1 VSGLRP
7 SPRIRAERLAREVRR
22 RELEERRAGMS
33 APELAWERALELAPA
48 EEIEELERLEAL
60 SLTQEPRTLPMLETL
75 QSMRALKE
83 RMYSRSAPVWA
94 AFYRTQRCLLLWALK
109 QLEEEAIE
117 AYEAWFRPRHPSGRR
132 SEAGAAGS
140 LADELGRLHRR
151 RYGLSTA
158 RINREHAVRF
168 GVEPATDVEEASRL
182 VGEVLEAVDA
192 GDTDRV
198 LRLVGRI

>member
-1 VSGLRP
+1 MSGLRL
-7 SPRIRAERLAREVRR
+7 SPRVRVEHLAREVRR

-48 EEIEELERLEAL
+48 EEIEELGRLEAL
-60 SLTQEPRTLPMLETL
+60 SRTQEPCTLPMLETL

-83 RMYSRSAPVWA
+83 RIMYRSAPTLA
-94 AFYRTQRCLLLWALK
+94 AFYRVRRCLLVCALEWF
-109 QLEEEAIE
+109 EEKAIE
-117 AYEAWFRPRHPSGRR
+117 AHEGRSYRRPPGSSDAEAIRAAKEERRH
-132 SEAGAAGS
+132 
-140 LADELGRLHRR
+140 LQRR
-151 RYGLSTA
+151 RNGLSTA

-168 GVEPATDVEEASRL
+168 GVEPVTDVEEASRL
-182 VGEVLEAVDA
+182 AAEVLEAVDA

>member
-7 SPRIRAERLAREVRR
+7 GARIRAERLAREVRR

-83 RMYSRSAPVWA
+83 RIMYRSAPTLA
-94 AFYRTQRCLLLWALK
+94 AFYRVQRCLLVCALEGF
-109 QLEEEAIE
+109 EEKAIETHEGRSYRRPPGTSDAEAIRAITE
-117 AYEAWFRPRHPSGRR
+117 ERR
-132 SEAGAAGS
+132 Y
-140 LADELGRLHRR
+140 LQRR

-158 RINREHAVRF
+158 RINREHAVRS

>member
-7 SPRIRAERLAREVRR
+7 SPRVRAERLEREVRR

-60 SLTQEPRTLPMLETL
+60 SRTQEPRTLPMLETM

-83 RMYSRSAPVWA
+83 RMFSRSSPVWA
-94 AFYRTQRCLLLWALK
+94 ASYRVRRCLLVYA
-109 QLEEEAIE
+109 LEELEEGAIE
-117 AYEAWFRPRHPSGRR
+117 AHEGWFRSPRPPGGSGPD
-132 SEAGAAGS
+132 AAGS
-140 LADELGRLHRR
+140 FADELERLRGR
-151 RYGLSTA
+151 RYGLALA
-158 RINREHAVRF
+158 RINRMHAVQS
-168 GVEPATDVEEASRL
+168 GVEPVTDVEEASRL
-182 VGEVLEAVDA
+182 AVEVLQAVDA
-192 GDTDRV
+192 RDIDRV

>member
-1 VSGLRP
+1 
-7 SPRIRAERLAREVRR
+7 
-22 RELEERRAGMS
+22 MS

-60 SLTQEPRTLPMLETL
+60 SRTQEPETLPMLETL

-83 RMYSRSAPVWA
+83 RIMYRSAPTLA
-94 AFYRTQRCLLLWALK
+94 AFYRVRRCLLMYALED
-109 QLEEEAIE
+109 LEERGIEAHEGRSYRRPPGSSDAEAIRALTE
-117 AYEAWFRPRHPSGRR
+117 QREYLEGHRNG
-132 SEAGAAGS
+132 
-140 LADELGRLHRR
+140 LA
-151 RYGLSTA
+151 TA
-158 RINREHAVRF
+158 RINRMHAVQS
-168 GVEPATDVEEASRL
+168 GVEPVTDVEEASRL

>member
-1 VSGLRP
+1 MSGLRL

-60 SLTQEPRTLPMLETL
+60 SLTQEPHTLPMLETL

-83 RMYSRSAPVWA
+83 RIMYRSAPTLA
-94 AFYRTQRCLLLWALK
+94 AFYRVRRCLLVYALAELK
-109 QLEEEAIE
+109 EEAIE
-117 AYEAWFRPRHPSGRR
+117 AYEGCFRSPSR
-132 SEAGAAGS
+132 SGGSGPDAAGS
-140 LADELGRLHRR
+140 LADEFERLQGRRN
-151 RYGLSTA
+151 GLATA
-158 RINREHAVRF
+158 RINREHAVRS
-168 GVEPATDVEEASRL
+168 GVEPVTDLEEVPRL

>member
-7 SPRIRAERLAREVRR
+7 GPRVRVERLAQEVRR

-83 RMYSRSAPVWA
+83 RIMYRSAPTLA
-94 AFYRTQRCLLLWALK
+94 ASYRVRRCLLVYALED
-109 QLEEEAIE
+109 LEERAIE
-117 AYEAWFRPRHPSGRR
+117 AYEGWSYRRPPGISDAEAIRAAKEERRYLQGRR
-132 SEAGAAGS
+132 NG
-140 LADELGRLHRR
+140 LA
-151 RYGLSTA
+151 TA
-158 RINREHAVRF
+158 QINREHAVGS
-168 GVEPATDVEEASRL
+168 GVEPVTDVEEALRL

>member
-7 SPRIRAERLAREVRR
+7 SPRIRAERLAQEVRR

-33 APELAWERALELAPA
+33 APELAWERAQELAPA

-60 SLTQEPRTLPMLETL
+60 SLTQEPQTLPMLETM

-83 RMYSRSAPVWA
+83 RIMYRSAPALA
-94 AFYRTQRCLLLWALK
+94 ASYRVRRCLLVWALEE
-109 QLEEEAIE
+109 LEERAIE
-117 AYEAWFRPRHPSGRR
+117 AHEGRR
-132 SEAGAAGS
+132 SYRRPPGISDAEAIRAAKEEHRY
-140 LADELGRLHRR
+140 LQRR

-158 RINREHAVRF
+158 RINREHAVRS